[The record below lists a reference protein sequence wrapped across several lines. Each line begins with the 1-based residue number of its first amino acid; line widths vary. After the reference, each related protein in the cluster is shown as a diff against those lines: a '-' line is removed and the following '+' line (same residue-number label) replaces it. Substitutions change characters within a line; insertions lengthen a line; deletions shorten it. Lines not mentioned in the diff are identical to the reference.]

1 MLFKMLSL
9 TKDSPADWEYM
20 IRNELIVYILLYFS
34 YPIQPSLVYLLTVN
48 IINIVVA
55 KLFVVFGYDY
65 DLILLNMLTVLL
77 N

>member
-1 MLFKMLSL
+1 
-9 TKDSPADWEYM
+9 M
-20 IRNELIVYILLYFS
+20 IRNELIAYILLYFS
-34 YPIQPSLVYLLTVN
+34 YPIQPSLVYLVSVN
-48 IINIVVA
+48 IIIVVA